1 MSTKISKT
9 RKIAGWVVACLLTAL
24 YLFSASGK
32 LFLHPEQMD
41 QMKLGDWRVII
52 ALGEITSALL
62 FLFPKT
68 NRFGTLLLSS
78 YMGGAIIIHMTS
90 GISILMPSLVLILVW
105 VVFYLR
111 HPGFFR
117 MENQSATDFSKFQPD
132 IFMMNYSMLFIPI
145 CKGWK

>member
-1 MSTKISKT
+1 MNTEISKSA
-9 RKIAGWVVACLLTAL
+9 KIASWVIAGLLTAL

-68 NRFGTLLLSS
+68 NKFGVLLLSS
-78 YMGGAIIIHMTS
+78 YMGGAIILHMTG
-90 GISILMPSLVLILVW
+90 GISIVMPSVVLILVW
-105 VVFYLR
+105 VVGFLR
-111 HPGFFR
+111 NP
-117 MENQSATDFSKFQPD
+117 ELLK
-132 IFMMNYSMLFIPI
+132 L
-145 CKGWK
+145 K